1 MPSRRQLSGAAEV
14 RKSNEKRGQF
24 KERCRQGVEIRES
37 GFEVYPCRH
46 CTSEN
51 KECFI
56 MPEKYEK
63 CNACTRRGKPCV
75 REFHT
80 DKEWSDLRRLETET
94 ETKLREKEEE
104 QTRLMMEII
113 RLRKMQRLLKE
124 RGLKMSDHNK
134 LVSRVLDQKN
144 PISEEEL
151 EQFER
156 EFAEAKVNHAA
167 PLNESRQLSDVSEV
181 PTLTQLIQD
190 LPPDLVDELQCFA
203 GGRSELVV
211 DNLSDSR

>member
-1 MPSRRQLSGAAEV
+1 MPHRRQLSGAAEV
-14 RKSNEKRGQF
+14 RKFNVKREQF
-24 KERCRQGVEIRES
+24 KERCHQGVEIRDS

-46 CTSEN
+46 CISEN

-63 CNACTRRGKPCV
+63 CDACTRRGKPCI

-80 DKEWSDLRRLETET
+80 DKEWSDLQRLETET

-113 RLRKMQRLLKE
+113 RLRKTQRLLKE

-134 LVSRVLDQKN
+134 LVSRVLDQQN

-151 EQFER
+151 EQFEQ
-156 EFAEAKVNHAA
+156 EFAAAKLSRAA
-167 PLNESRQLSDVSEV
+167 PLTESHQFVDVSEV

-190 LPPDLVDELQCFA
+190 LPPDVVDELQCFA

-211 DNLSDSR
+211 DSSSNSQ

>member
-1 MPSRRQLSGAAEV
+1 
-14 RKSNEKRGQF
+14 
-24 KERCRQGVEIRES
+24 
-37 GFEVYPCRH
+37 
-46 CTSEN
+46 
-51 KECFI
+51 

-156 EFAEAKVNHAA
+156 KFAEAKVDHAA
-167 PLNESRQLSDVSEV
+167 SLNESRQLADVSEV
-181 PTLTQLIQD
+181 STLTQLIQD

-211 DNLSDSR
+211 DNSSDSQ

>member
-1 MPSRRQLSGAAEV
+1 MPPRRQLSGAAEV
-14 RKSNEKRGQF
+14 RKSNEKREQF
-24 KERCRQGVEIRES
+24 KERCRQGVEIQES
-37 GFEVYPCRH
+37 GFKVYPCRH
-46 CTSEN
+46 CTSGN

-63 CNACTRRGKPCV
+63 CNACTRRGKSCV

-156 EFAEAKVNHAA
+156 EFAEAKVDHAA
-167 PLNESRQLSDVSEV
+167 SLNESCQLADVSEV
-181 PTLTQLIQD
+181 STLTQLIQD
-190 LPPDLVDELQCFA
+190 LPPDLVDE
-203 GGRSELVV
+203 
-211 DNLSDSR
+211 